1 MKARVAGLVVISV
14 ALGLT
19 SPLAVA
25 AAPSVHAHFDLNSLQ
40 GSPFPSNRFT
50 VADSTQ
56 NTGLRVDLP
65 KHNFDCAA
73 SAPPSDCSDFDVLNE
88 LDGFNLQPRL
98 SIPFDGP
105 IDARSVSSK
114 NVFLVSLGST
124 LPGGAPGGEVVGI
137 DQVVRDTFTNTL
149 YVESDDHL
157 DQHTSYVLVVTGSV
171 LDANGKHV
179 KAAKE
184 FLDVVD
190 NQDDGSTGDPVLDG
204 YRLSLREALVQ
215 IDEAGIVPLD
225 QVVAAS
231 VFTTQSATAIMEKI
245 RDQIKAAT
253 PDPADFLLGLA
264 GSRTVFGRTAIAS
277 IKFSRQTSADPSLPL
292 APPLTLPL
300 SVLDAVPGAVD
311 TIAFG
316 RYSSPDYRVSG
327 EYIPAVGIRS
337 GTPLVRGTNDITF
350 ILFMPSSP
358 QPADGYPV
366 AIYGHGARG
375 QQGLKRIGRG
385 QVGRTGDRHD
395 RDRWAWIRFRLTQHV
410 LGHTHR
416 LEFRDLSL
424 RRPRHRSE
432 PQRPDRRGR
441 RFRYPPRGDA
451 HGLRPSAPR
460 FVGGVVRGAGSALL
474 RVGAALGSAARPG
487 DRADSGM
494 GARRDQDV

>member
-65 KHNFDCAA
+65 KHNFDCAP

-149 YVESDDHL
+149 YVESDDQL

-171 LDANGKHV
+171 LDANGKYV

-253 PDPADFLLGLA
+253 PDLADFLLGLG

-327 EYIPAVGIRS
+327 EYIPAVGTRS

-358 QPADGYPV
+358 QPAGGYPV
-366 AIYGHGARG
+366 AIYGHGAADNKVSSG
-375 QQGLKRIGRG
+375 LVAAKLAEQGIATIAIDGPGYGFGSLSMYS
-385 QVGRTGDRHD
+385 VT
-395 RDRWAWIRFRLTQHV
+395 LT
-410 LGHTHR
+410 
-416 LEFRDLSL
+416 
-424 RRPRHRSE
+424 
-432 PQRPDRRGR
+432 
-441 RFRYPPRGDA
+441 
-451 HGLRPSAPR
+451 
-460 FVGGVVRGAGSALL
+460 
-474 RVGAALGSAARPG
+474 
-487 DRADSGM
+487 DSIP
-494 GARRDQDV
+494 